1 MPPIWF
7 WIIMIIA
14 CAIMW
19 YFGVY
24 RFNKWLKKEEEE
36 FVKLLYDN
44 LELSNINSK
53 VKAFN
58 TCKRK
63 L

>member
-1 MPPIWF
+1 MSPIWV

-14 CAIMW
+14 CVIMW

-36 FVKLLYDN
+36 FVKLLRDN

>member
-1 MPPIWF
+1 
-7 WIIMIIA
+7 MIIA

-24 RFNKWLKKEEEE
+24 RFNKWLKKDQEE
-36 FVKLLYDN
+36 FVKLLCDN

>member
-44 LELSNINSK
+44 LELSNIYSK